1 MARQLVGIGS
11 SANDGTGDTL
21 RDGIDKVN
29 DNFIEIYGKIG
40 NGTTIGTFTT
50 TDITST
56 GDFTIDGSAD
66 IILDAD
72 GGDVFFKDAGTT
84 FGSATNTSGNL
95 IVKSGTTTALTF
107 SGANVTAAGT
117 IGSGAITSTGVV
129 TGTGFT
135 IGSAVINE
143 AELETID
150 GITAGTVAASKAI
163 VVDSN
168 KAINELTVDDVAIN
182 GKVVTMTGSSGDTA
196 VFTAGTNGTLDITT
210 TDTAAAAANIQ
221 ITADGTA
228 ELAGT
233 TVTLDSGGGITLDAD
248 GGTITFA
255 DASSSLGTIT
265 SSGFTG
271 NVVGNVTG
279 NTSGTAAT
287 VTTAAQTN
295 ITSLGTLTTLTVDD
309 VVINGKVVTMTGST
323 SDTAVFTAGT
333 NGTLSIVTTDDS
345 AAAANITITADGTA
359 ELAGTTVTLNSSGGI
374 TLDADGGTITFADAS
389 SSLGTITSSG
399 FTGNVVGNVTGNTS
413 GTALTVTQAAQTA
426 ITSVGTLT
434 ALTVDDVDVNG
445 KVIVMTG
452 STDDT
457 FTTTVGTNGATSLV
471 TVDTAGAAGHLTITA
486 DGTVDINSAG
496 VLTLDSGAAINIEP
510 ASGSAILLDGTISI
524 DAGVVTG
531 ATSITSTA
539 FVGDITGDVTGTAD
553 VATVA
558 TTVTITDNESTD
570 ESNAIIFTA
579 GGDVDGGNIGLESD
593 GTLTY
598 NPSTGKITATGF
610 VGALTGAVTGNV
622 TGNAS
627 GTALTVTQAAQTSIT
642 SVGTLTAL
650 TVDDVVIDGK
660 VMTMTGSSSDTA
672 VFTAGTNGTLSIVT
686 TDAAAAAA
694 NIQITADGTAELAGT
709 TVTLDSEGDIVLDAN
724 GADIFFK
731 DDGTT
736 FGSATNSSG
745 NLIVKSGT
753 TTALTFA
760 GANVTAAGTVDSG
773 AITSTGVVTGTGFTI
788 GSAAILEAELEI
800 LDGATVT
807 TTELNLLDGGTDVG
821 GGITVADADGF
832 IVNDAGTMKTIPA
845 SSVKTYAATTV
856 TVPASYNMIING
868 DMSVAQRGKTITDA
882 AVANVSTTSN
892 ADDSYT
898 LDRWILISDGD
909 NIVDVTQEHDGPTT
923 GGPKSIRL
931 DVETVDKQFGIVQ
944 WIEHINCS
952 EAIGGNV
959 SLSFSMKVTG
969 AKMDDVRAA
978 VVSWSGTRDAPT
990 SDIVA
995 TWESE
1000 GTVPTLA
1007 SSCTY
1012 ENTAADL
1019 SPTTSWARYT
1029 IENVSVDTSST
1040 ANIGVFIWSGVD
1052 DTDAGNFLYVTD
1064 VQLETSASAHAFK
1077 RQPVSQTMK
1086 DCERYYETSMDWGQD
1101 QQYAGQ
1107 KVVYGLGSATY
1118 AATVSSI
1125 GGIQYRTRKR
1135 LSPTVVIYDQ
1145 DGLAGSV
1152 YTIHSGTRVSST
1164 VAAQHTIDYGFL
1176 FATKTNAFS
1185 HGYAYYYAYT
1195 AESEL

>member
-40 NGTTIGTFTT
+40 DGTTIGTFTT
-50 TDITST
+50 TGITST

-129 TGTGFT
+129 TATGFT

-233 TVTLDSGGGITLDAD
+233 TVTLDSSGGITLDAD
-248 GGTITFA
+248 NGTITFA
-255 DASSSLGTIT
+255 DDGSSLGTIT
-265 SSGFTG
+265 SDGYTG

-295 ITSLGTLTTLTVDD
+295 ITSLGTLTALTVDD

-374 TLDADGGTITFADAS
+374 TLDADNGTITFADAS
-389 SSLGTITSSG
+389 SSLGTITSDG
-399 FTGNVVGNVTGNTS
+399 YTGNVVGNVTGNTS

-426 ITSVGTLT
+426 ITSL
-434 ALTVDDVDVNG
+434 
-445 KVIVMTG
+445 
-452 STDDT
+452 
-457 FTTTVGTNGATSLV
+457 
-471 TVDTAGAAGHLTITA
+471 
-486 DGTVDINSAG
+486 
-496 VLTLDSGAAINIEP
+496 
-510 ASGSAILLDGTISI
+510 
-524 DAGVVTG
+524 
-531 ATSITSTA
+531 
-539 FVGDITGDVTGTAD
+539 
-553 VATVA
+553 
-558 TTVTITDNESTD
+558 
-570 ESNAIIFTA
+570 
-579 GGDVDGGNIGLESD
+579 
-593 GTLTY
+593 
-598 NPSTGKITATGF
+598 
-610 VGALTGAVTGNV
+610 
-622 TGNAS
+622 
-627 GTALTVTQAAQTSIT
+627 
-642 SVGTLTAL
+642 GTLTAL

-845 SSVKTYAATTV
+845 TSVKTYAATTV
-856 TVPASYNMIING
+856 TVPASSNMIING
-868 DMSVAQRGKTITDA
+868 DMVVAQRGITITDT
-882 AVANVSTTSN
+882 AVNNVSTTTN

-898 LDRWILISDGD
+898 LDRWILVSDGD
-909 NIVDVTQEHDGPTT
+909 NIVDVTQSADAPDGGST
-923 GGPKSIRL
+923 KSIRL

-944 WIEHINCS
+944 WIEHQNCH
-952 EAIGGNV
+952 EAIGETV
-959 SLSFSMKVTG
+959 SLSFKMKVTG

-978 VVSWSGTRDAPT
+978 VVSWSGAADSPT

-1007 SSCTY
+1007 SNVTY

-1019 SPTTSWARYT
+1019 SPTTSWATYT

-1040 ANIGVFIWSGVD
+1040 DNIGVFIWSGVD
-1052 DTDAGNFLYVTD
+1052 DTDAGNYLYVTD
-1064 VQLETSASAHAFK
+1064 VQLETGASAHAFK
-1077 RQPVSQTMK
+1077 RKPVSQTIK
-1086 DCERYYETSMDWGQD
+1086 DCERYYETSMSWGED
-1101 QQYAGQ
+1101 SQYAGQ
-1107 KVVYGLGSATY
+1107 KVVYGLGSATFG
-1118 AATVSSI
+1118 ASVNSI
-1125 GGIQYRTRKR
+1125 GGIQYRCRKR
-1135 LSPTVVIYDQ
+1135 TTPTTVIYDQ
-1145 DGLAGSV
+1145 NGLAGAV
-1152 YTIHSGTRVSST
+1152 YTVHSGAIVSGT
-1164 VAAQHTIDYGFL
+1164 VAAQHTMDYGFL
-1176 FATKTNAFS
+1176 FATKSGAFEM
-1185 HGYAYYYAYT
+1185 GYAYYYGYIAD
-1195 AESEL
+1195 AEL